1 MNKLSIDDLDL
12 DGKKVL
18 MRVDFNVP
26 IRDGKVDNDNR
37 IVAALPTIRAALERG
52 AAVILMSHLGRPKGQ
67 VKPEFSLRPV
77 RDNLAQHLGREVR
90 FVEDCVGPRAEQA
103 AADLKSG
110 EVLLLENLRFHPG
123 EQKPD
128 TEPGFVEGLSR
139 LGECYVNDAFGTAHR
154 AHASMVGVAEQ
165 FDRRAAGYLMAKELD
180 YFGQALASPGRPFV
194 ALLGGAKVSDKILLI
209 ENLLDKVDVILIG
222 GAMAYTFLA
231 AKGVAVGD
239 SRVEDDK
246 LDLARDL
253 LAKAADKGVDLLLPT
268 DHVCGRQ
275 FDEATEVR
283 QVETAEI
290 PAGWM
295 GLDIGAR
302 TIELFGERIAAA
314 GTIVWNGPMG
324 VFEWP
329 AFAEG
334 TMALARACADSD
346 AVTIVGGGDS
356 ASAAKKSGLADRF
369 SHISTGGGASLELLE
384 GKQLPG
390 VAVLTDSGGTP

>member
-18 MRVDFNVP
+18 VRVDFNVP

-90 FVEDCVGPRAEQA
+90 FVEDCVGPQAEQA

-128 TEPGFVEGLSR
+128 TEPGFVEGLAR

-180 YFGQALASPGRPFV
+180 YFGEALASPGRPFV

-268 DHVCGRQ
+268 DHVCGQ
-275 FDEATEVR
+275 EFDEATEVR
-283 QVETAEI
+283 QVETTEI

-334 TMALARACADSD
+334 TMALARACAESD

-390 VAVLTDSGGTP
+390 VAVLTNSGGTP

>member
-12 DGKKVL
+12 AGKTVL

-26 IRDGKVDNDNR
+26 IRDGEVDNDNR
-37 IVAALPTIRAALERG
+37 IVAALPTIRTAIERG

-67 VKPEFSLRPV
+67 AKPEFSLRPV
-77 RDNLAQHLGREVR
+77 RDKLAQHLETEVR
-90 FVEDCVGPRAEQA
+90 FVEDCVGPQAEQA
-103 AADLKSG
+103 AAELKPG
-110 EVLLLENLRFHPG
+110 DVLLLENLRFHPG

-128 TEPGFVEGLSR
+128 TEPGFVGALAR

-154 AHASMVGVAEQ
+154 AHASMVGVAEH

-180 YFGQALASPGRPFV
+180 YFGQALASPRRPFV

-209 ENLLDKVDVILIG
+209 ENLLDKVDAILVG

-231 AKGVAVGD
+231 AQGHAVGA

-268 DHVCGRQ
+268 DHVCGRE

-283 QVETAEI
+283 RVETTEI
-290 PAGWM
+290 PEGWM
-295 GLDIGAR
+295 GLDIGAG
-302 TIELFGERIAAA
+302 TIETFAERITAA

-324 VFEWP
+324 VFEWS

-334 TMALARACADSD
+334 TMALARACAESD

-390 VAVLTDSGGTP
+390 VAVLTDK

>member
-12 DGKKVL
+12 DGKTVL

-77 RDNLAQHLGREVR
+77 RDNLAQHLGTEVR
-90 FVEDCVGPRAEQA
+90 FVEDCVGPEAEQA
-103 AADLKSG
+103 AADLAPG

-128 TEPGFVEGLSR
+128 TEPGFVDALAR
-139 LGECYVNDAFGTAHR
+139 LGQCYVNDAFGTAHR
-154 AHASMVGVAEQ
+154 AHASMVGAAEQ

-180 YFGQALASPGRPFV
+180 YFGQALASPRRPFV

-209 ENLLDKVDVILIG
+209 ENLLDKVDAILVG

-231 AKGVAVGD
+231 AQGNAVGA

-253 LAKAADKGVDLLLPT
+253 LA
-268 DHVCGRQ
+268 
-275 FDEATEVR
+275 
-283 QVETAEI
+283 
-290 PAGWM
+290 
-295 GLDIGAR
+295 
-302 TIELFGERIAAA
+302 
-314 GTIVWNGPMG
+314 
-324 VFEWP
+324 
-329 AFAEG
+329 
-334 TMALARACADSD
+334 
-346 AVTIVGGGDS
+346 
-356 ASAAKKSGLADRF
+356 
-369 SHISTGGGASLELLE
+369 
-384 GKQLPG
+384 
-390 VAVLTDSGGTP
+390 

>member
-165 FDRRAAGYLMAKELD
+165 FDRRAAGYLMVKELD

-283 QVETAEI
+283 QVETTEI

>member
-12 DGKKVL
+12 TGKKVL

-37 IVAALPTIRAALERG
+37 IVAALPTIRAALDRG

-77 RDNLAQHLGREVR
+77 RDTLEQKLERTVR
-90 FVEDCVGPRAEQA
+90 FVEDCVGSEAERA
-103 AADLKSG
+103 AAALAPGD
-110 EVLLLENLRFHPG
+110 VLLLENLRFHPG
-123 EQKPD
+123 EQKPE
-128 TEPGFVEGLSR
+128 TEPGFVDGLAR
-139 LGECYVNDAFGTAHR
+139 LGDCYVNDAFGTAHR
-154 AHASMVGVAEQ
+154 AHASMVGVAEH

-180 YFGQALASPGRPFV
+180 YFGQALASPRRPFV

-209 ENLLDKVDVILIG
+209 ENLLDKVDAILIG

-231 AKGVAVGD
+231 SQQIAVGD
-239 SRVEDDK
+239 SRVEEDK
-246 LDLARDL
+246 LELARDL
-253 LAKAADKGVDLLLPT
+253 LEKASEKNVEMMLPV
-268 DHVCGRQ
+268 DHVCARE
-275 FDEATEVR
+275 FDESSKVR
-283 QVETAEI
+283 DVETQEI
-290 PAGWM
+290 PDGWM
-295 GLDIGAR
+295 GLDIGPR
-302 TIELFGERIAAA
+302 TVEAFGGRVAAA

-329 AFAEG
+329 RFAEG
-334 TMALARACADSD
+334 TMALARACAESD

-356 ASAAKKSGLADRF
+356 ASAAKKSGLSDRF

-384 GKQLPG
+384 GKELPG
-390 VAVLTDSGGTP
+390 VAVLTEK

>member
-18 MRVDFNVP
+18 VRVDFNVP

-37 IVAALPTIRAALERG
+37 IVAALPTIRAALDRG

-77 RDNLAQHLGREVR
+77 RDTLARHLGREVH
-90 FVEDCVGPRAEQA
+90 FVEDCVGPEVEQA
-103 AADLKSG
+103 VAGLVPGD
-110 EVLLLENLRFHPG
+110 VLLLENLRFHPG
-123 EQKPD
+123 EQKPE
-128 TEPGFVEGLSR
+128 TEPGFVDGLAR
-139 LGECYVNDAFGTAHR
+139 LGQCYVNDAFWTAHR
-154 AHASMVGVAEQ
+154 AYALMVGVAEL

-180 YFGQALASPGRPFV
+180 YFGQALASPRRPFV

-209 ENLLDKVDVILIG
+209 ENLLDKVDAILIG
-222 GAMAYTFLA
+222 GAMAYTFLSA
-231 AKGVAVGD
+231 QGVAVGS
-239 SRVEDDK
+239 SRVEEDK
-246 LDLARDL
+246 LDLAREL
-253 LAKAADKGVDLLLPT
+253 LAKASGKGVDLLLPV
-268 DHVCGRQ
+268 DHVCGRE
-275 FDEATEVR
+275 FDEATEAR
-283 QVETAEI
+283 RVEAPEI
-290 PAGWM
+290 PEGWI
-295 GLDIGAR
+295 GLDIGPG
-302 TIELFGERIAAA
+302 TIEVFGARVAGA

-334 TMALARACADSD
+334 TMALARACAESD

-390 VAVLTDSGGTP
+390 VAVLTDK